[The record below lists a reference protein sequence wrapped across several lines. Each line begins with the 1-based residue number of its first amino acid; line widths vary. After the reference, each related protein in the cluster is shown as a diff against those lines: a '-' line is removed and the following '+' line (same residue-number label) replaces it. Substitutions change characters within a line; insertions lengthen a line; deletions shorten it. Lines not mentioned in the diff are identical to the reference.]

1 MGKSR
6 DVFRQKEGNTNPL
19 YLQHHSTKQIAEK
32 NVELRKFPL
41 LRKEILTPPLKAMKS
56 SFSVQEKLIF
66 FSQLFEVPRRT
77 LMVIKMVVF
86 FVEVIWK

>member
-1 MGKSR
+1 M
-6 DVFRQKEGNTNPL
+6 
-19 YLQHHSTKQIAEK
+19 QHHSTKQIAEK

-77 LMVIKMVVF
+77 LMVIKMVGF